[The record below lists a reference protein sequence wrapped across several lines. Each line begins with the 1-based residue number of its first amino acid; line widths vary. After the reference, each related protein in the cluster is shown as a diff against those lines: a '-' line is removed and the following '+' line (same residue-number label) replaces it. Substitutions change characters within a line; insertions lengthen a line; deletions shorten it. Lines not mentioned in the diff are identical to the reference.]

1 MKDRYGSSGRSRD
14 NAATT
19 LTPTWA
25 NPPTPPSSATVESAA
40 PSKGKISKGR
50 SLSCGKDTLKP
61 KLSKISAED
70 STGSE
75 KDLSPY
81 WSDFTA
87 AISSELWLPIET
99 GSPDSGLSLFSGLP
113 SKTAAGSWFS
123 TTRTTAPNRNSPR
136 IFSPSSTPS
145 LAGFT
150 ACAATA
156 TQSRRIRVYP
166 TREQRRILRLWFDAA
181 RWCYNETVAR
191 LKADPELKANWKALK
206 TEIIHAV
213 PERLKDTPYQVRSIG
228 VRDACRAM
236 SEVKRRNKE
245 LGPGLPGGE
254 YHQLRFRS
262 RKAPKQGCFVPATAV
277 SEYGTYHTLLGRLR
291 MAERLPRDHGD
302 SRLTLHN
309 GQYHLAA
316 TMLAQRRVGETQ
328 ARAVA
333 LDPGIRSF
341 LTWFSETDAGHI
353 APGAF
358 GKIQRLCAH
367 LDTLLS
373 RAKLEKQRF
382 AKRNKYRA
390 AARMRIRISNLIDEL
405 HHQTAR
411 WLVDHFDIILLPA
424 FETSEMVLRGARKLR
439 AKSVRSMLSY
449 AHYRFQRFL
458 AWKCWQRGKE
468 LLLVNEAYTSK
479 TCSWSGEIIPN
490 LGGAK
495 VVRGSDGV
503 VVERDENGAR
513 GIFLRALGD
522 TPPLREA
529 AQEHIGDCATG
540 IVSVS

>member
-1 MKDRYGSSGRSRD
+1 M
-14 NAATT
+14 
-19 LTPTWA
+19 
-25 NPPTPPSSATVESAA
+25 
-40 PSKGKISKGR
+40 
-50 SLSCGKDTLKP
+50 
-61 KLSKISAED
+61 
-70 STGSE
+70 
-75 KDLSPY
+75 
-81 WSDFTA
+81 
-87 AISSELWLPIET
+87 
-99 GSPDSGLSLFSGLP
+99 
-113 SKTAAGSWFS
+113 
-123 TTRTTAPNRNSPR
+123 
-136 IFSPSSTPS
+136 
-145 LAGFT
+145 
-150 ACAATA
+150 
-156 TQSRRIRVYP
+156 
-166 TREQRRILRLWFDAA
+166 
-181 RWCYNETVAR
+181 
-191 LKADPELKANWKALK
+191 KALK

-254 YHQLRFRS
+254 YHELRFRS

-277 SEYGTYHTLLGRLR
+277 SEYGTYHTLLGRLS

-309 GQYHLAA
+309 GQYHLAV
-316 TMLAQRRVGETQ
+316 TMPARRRVGETQ
-328 ARAVA
+328 ARVIA

-373 RAKLEKQRF
+373 RAKLEKQRL

-390 AARMRIRISNLIDEL
+390 AARMRVRISNLIDEL

-479 TCSWSGEIIPN
+479 TCSWSGETIPN
-490 LGGAK
+490 LGGRR
-495 VVRGSDGV
+495 VVVGSDGV
-503 VVERDENGAR
+503 RVNRDINGAR

-522 TPPLREA
+522 TPALREV